1 MEMKQTVIVKNHLY
15 LLDQLNLAL
24 ISACLRQRGNARTGC
39 QGREDRSKCEA
50 RLLSHL
56 SYALALPS
64 YAGVEIRCL
73 RKVSKNGFELIV
85 GHIIPLSSW
94 SDEGFDMLYDLLL
107 ADWQTME

>member
-39 QGREDRSKCEA
+39 QGREDHSTCEA
-50 RLLSHL
+50 RLLSHP
-56 SYALALPS
+56 SYTLALLS
-64 YAGVEIRCL
+64 YAGVEMHCL
-73 RKVSKNGFELIV
+73 RKVSKDVFELIV

-94 SDEGFDMLYDLLL
+94 SDEGFDMLYDSLL
-107 ADWQTME
+107 EH